1 MRRRIIVLLVMIFL
15 ITGCA
20 SVKPRMETYMGKAVF
35 DVSISMPPKE
45 VVKNVYDSISS
56 RSNQLTKTV
65 AFMPAGLPDQPGTPN
80 IGIKSMGLGIATI
93 ALPQTTCDGAYA
105 VLGGFD
111 KGVSSS
117 AYGTSDFASYT
128 SCIYP
133 YKDAY
138 RIYLIG
144 NFMSSSRGGLQG
156 VMADAIKKGV
166 SEVANYDNIYA
177 AWFDSI
183 IKRLRANFPDAR
195 EIEVT
200 LPQ

>member
-1 MRRRIIVLLVMIFL
+1 MRRNIIVLLAMSCLV
-15 ITGCA
+15 TGCVSA
-20 SVKPRMETYMGKAVF
+20 KPRMETYMGRAVF
-35 DVSISMPPKE
+35 DANISMSPKE
-45 VVKNVYDSISS
+45 VVKNVYDSISL
-56 RSNQLTKTV
+56 RSTQLTKTV
-65 AFMPAGLPDQPGTPN
+65 AFMPAELPEQPGTPN
-80 IGIKSMGLGIATI
+80 IGIKSMGFGFVTI

-111 KGVSSS
+111 KGISSS

-144 NFMSSSRGGLQG
+144 NFMSSSSGGLQG
-156 VMADAIKKGV
+156 IMADAIKKGV
-166 SEVANYDNIYA
+166 SDVANYDNMFA

-183 IKRLRANFPDAR
+183 VKRMRTNFPDAR
-195 EIEVT
+195 EVEVS